1 MSIFVYLRFQ
11 LVQTAD
17 RQDFEGDLRAMAEL
31 AESQPGYLWSEMGPS
46 LEESS
51 VYVVVSEWDEV
62 DDVRRWEHEPVHTE
76 IQRKWEPQFS
86 EPLVH
91 RRFTLWQ
98 RPTEE

>member
-1 MSIFVYLRFQ
+1 VSIFVYLRFH
-11 LVQTAD
+11 LGQTAD

-46 LEESS
+46 MAASS

-62 DDVRRWEHEPVHTE
+62 GDVRRWEHDPLHTE
-76 IQRKWEPQFS
+76 IQRKWEPQLG
-86 EPLVH
+86 EPLIH